1 MELWSPAHIRSLLP
15 SIGVMLILCVLLRL
29 WLGKKPLR
37 VRMIPI
43 QVIAVLLILLEI
55 GKQDQGLRPL
65 PYSPAFLLPVPVLHP
80 PHGLLSGQA

>member
-1 MELWSPAHIRSLLP
+1 MEFWSPAHIHSLLP

-37 VRMIPI
+37 IRMIPI

-55 GKQDQGLRPL
+55 GKQIGRA
-65 PYSPAFLLPVPVLHP
+65 SCRERV
-80 PHGLLSGQA
+80 